1 MKNIRVIDV
10 MRHGPVII
18 SPEKTVSDAACV
30 MKEEDCGILPV
41 GTHSE
46 KIVGVITDR
55 DIILRVIA
63 ERKDPSK
70 TLIKDVMTKE
80 VQSCNGETSVQ
91 DAAEQMSLHNIRR
104 LIVFTKDRAMG
115 IVTLAELLRN
125 QGSFQISD
133 KVLHNLLGTE
143 RSHHAKAV

>member
-41 GTHSE
+41 G
-46 KIVGVITDR
+46 IVGVITDR